1 MDGAA
6 GRGRGSVTRSGG
18 VTRSRGRGKVRRR
31 YKVEGTGRGCGVTIE
46 DEEGSARGA
55 MG

>member
-1 MDGAA
+1 M
-6 GRGRGSVTRSGG
+6 RSGR
-18 VTRSRGRGKVRRR
+18 TRSRGRGEVGRRS
-31 YKVEGTGRGCGVTIE
+31 KVEGTGRGRSVTIE